1 MECQKHMDKHLFLY
15 ICCNL
20 SIFLSSIFNID
31 QRGIS
36 GRHAFLKPES
46 SKSGLWNLR
55 MEGQSGARRK
65 SVALEGGVRAGLG
78 GGCIWLGDSQAS
90 GWM

>member
-1 MECQKHMDKHLFLY
+1 MSEAYGQTLVPVHLLQLKY
-15 ICCNL
+15 
-20 SIFLSSIFNID
+20 IFLSSIFNID

-46 SKSGLWNLR
+46 SKSGHWNLR

-65 SVALEGGVRAGLG
+65 SAAPEGGVRAGWG
-78 GGCIWLGDSQAS
+78 GGCIWRGDSQAS